1 MAMNRHTDTS
11 TNCRGLKHLLTV
23 RHGHTLNK
31 KQPQPENKAMSE
43 DIMSVYPDA
52 DAKDADEDVDEE
64 PESVVFIEAGFR
76 GR

>member
-43 DIMSVYPDA
+43 EIMSVYPDA
-52 DAKDADEDVDEE
+52 DAKDADDDDEE
-64 PESVVFIEAGFR
+64 PESIVFVDDADAR